1 MIKMTLLTCG
11 LMMSIGLTFVGCA
24 SHYDVQDE
32 KLREAVTIDSVD
44 NHEAHLQE
52 HMERNSIRDQERQES
67 QRYMNAV
74 F

>member
-11 LMMSIGLTFVGCA
+11 LMMSIGLTFAGCA
-24 SHYDVQDE
+24 SHSDVQDE
-32 KLREAVTIDSVD
+32 KLREVVTIDSVD

-52 HMERNSIRDQERQES
+52 HMERTWIRDQERQES